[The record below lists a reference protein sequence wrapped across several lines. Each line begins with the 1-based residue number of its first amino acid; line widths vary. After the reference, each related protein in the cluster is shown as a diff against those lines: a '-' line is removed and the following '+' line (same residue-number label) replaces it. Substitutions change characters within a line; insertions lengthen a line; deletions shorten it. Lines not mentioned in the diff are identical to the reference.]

1 LMSAIIIYC
10 IFCLHDTAYLEVIS
24 ILYIWIFIKWSW
36 EPLLQY
42 ERILICF
49 PNIFRHFRSGQWA
62 AENSGAW
69 IWPHRMLVLFWPSQV
84 CDFVL
89 PVFKK
94 NKSCAYEAQFFS
106 KKRKKHNL
114 QSRWNYHINSIHA
127 FTTSSSIAAEFF
139 TLQKGHLIF
148 VGVGV
153 LVYQFAL
160 YPYIVKYFGSIRPLR
175 PVTVCETHL
184 CKIRFSTPLVKM
196 IKNLKQIKLV

>member
-1 LMSAIIIYC
+1 MTQLILRWYLFSISESLLSDHESHFFNMRGSWYVFQISSDIFALGSEQQKIPGPEFDLTGCWYC
-10 IFCLHDTAYLEVIS
+10 SGRLRYVILFCQFLRKINLAHMKHN
-24 ILYIWIFIKWSW
+24 F
-36 EPLLQY
+36 
-42 ERILICF
+42 
-49 PNIFRHFRSGQWA
+49 
-62 AENSGAW
+62 
-69 IWPHRMLVLFWPSQV
+69 SQ
-84 CDFVL
+84 
-89 PVFKK
+89 
-94 NKSCAYEAQFFS
+94 